1 MLKFYDLNEFPKTL
15 ITEEKNIII
24 CSERKVVD
32 NFVTIG
38 ITQFK
43 LSTTFSEICPIQYEQ
58 KKLKSK

>member
-32 NFVTIG
+32 NFYTIG
-38 ITQFK
+38 II
-43 LSTTFSEICPIQYEQ
+43 LLVY
-58 KKLKSK
+58 LRGLNG

>member
-38 ITQFK
+38 ITIIACHQLFIIISASYPQ
-43 LSTTFSEICPIQYEQ
+43 LFQ
-58 KKLKSK
+58 

>member
-32 NFVTIG
+32 NFVTICIAIFAPMHAG
-38 ITQFK
+38 I
-43 LSTTFSEICPIQYEQ
+43 I
-58 KKLKSK
+58 

>member
-38 ITQFK
+38 ITIIACHQLFINNFSI
-43 LSTTFSEICPIQYEQ
+43 LPSTFPII
-58 KKLKSK
+58 LK

>member
-38 ITQFK
+38 IAISAPMQA
-43 LSTTFSEICPIQYEQ
+43 SVI
-58 KKLKSK
+58 

>member
-38 ITQFK
+38 ITIFT
-43 LSTTFSEICPIQYEQ
+43 SMHTCVI
-58 KKLKSK
+58 

>member
-38 ITQFK
+38 IIIP
-43 LSTTFSEICPIQYEQ
+43 SGV
-58 KKLKSK
+58 

>member
-32 NFVTIG
+32 NFVTIRVTVLASMHASV
-38 ITQFK
+38 I
-43 LSTTFSEICPIQYEQ
+43 
-58 KKLKSK
+58 